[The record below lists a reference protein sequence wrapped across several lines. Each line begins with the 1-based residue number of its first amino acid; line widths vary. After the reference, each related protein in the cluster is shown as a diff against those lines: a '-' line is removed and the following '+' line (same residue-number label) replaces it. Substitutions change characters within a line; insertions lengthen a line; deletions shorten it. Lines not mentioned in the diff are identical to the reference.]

1 MICVVVRG
9 TDCHQLKQFEMA
21 CVPASRPGSLATL
34 KKMMDYQLQY
44 ASAAIESYR
53 LQTSYLLNLQQLR
66 RRLKSVT
73 NNFSGRSTLSSARVL
88 QLTLFATLA
97 SVPCHHVRAPALFLA
112 ESDRSVDSLL
122 SRAPHRHSFCISIT
136 RWMRFH

>member
-21 CVPASRPGSLATL
+21 CVPASRHSSLATL
-34 KKMMDYQLQY
+34 KMMDYRLQY

-73 NNFSGRSTLSSARVL
+73 NNFSGRSALNVEEILALLCSHWSLPEKLVAVGEISTVL
-88 QLTLFATLA
+88 
-97 SVPCHHVRAPALFLA
+97 
-112 ESDRSVDSLL
+112 
-122 SRAPHRHSFCISIT
+122 
-136 RWMRFH
+136 